1 VHGVLAFF
9 DINPTV
15 SSIPFQKKKKKKKNH
30 DSTLNFY
37 VAELSLQK
45 SVYGSAR
52 GNVVFSYAT
61 KLCLIS
67 FSTETLE

>member
-1 VHGVLAFF
+1 VYGVLAFF

-15 SSIPFQKKKKKKKNH
+15 SSIPFQKKKKNH

-67 FSTETLE
+67 FSTGTLE